1 VGGGKSLD
9 GLKRSSK
16 SIVTLNGEGK
26 RSLWRKFES
35 DYYRDC
41 LKVFKAI
48 RRQRSQV
55 FEGLTQMQSS
65 FIETYLGRQDS
76 SLTILIQDFI
86 ESFNKFSQEFP
97 NLRSDQH
104 TQIELNKRV
113 TRLSN
118 DIWSVLES
126 KKDQALL
133 QHNKLNTDG
142 WVVNEMKKLM
152 KNACR
157 VIQAELSRFFVA
169 LSLVSGIDQ

>member
-1 VGGGKSLD
+1 
-9 GLKRSSK
+9 
-16 SIVTLNGEGK
+16 
-26 RSLWRKFES
+26 
-35 DYYRDC
+35 
-41 LKVFKAI
+41 
-48 RRQRSQV
+48 
-55 FEGLTQMQSS
+55 M
-65 FIETYLGRQDS
+65 
-76 SLTILIQDFI
+76 
-86 ESFNKFSQEFP
+86 
-97 NLRSDQH
+97 
-104 TQIELNKRV
+104 

-157 VIQAELSRFFVA
+157 IIQVELSRFFVS